1 LKRLLNE
8 VDYRDKLNNNTKPLN
23 EVLKNYQ
30 LTACNS
36 LAGPSQST
44 LPPTTSQST
53 TTRSPPTPP
62 RSWSLNV
69 EVHTKVPLIVPADES
84 RCQYGETL
92 LDGELISCFVISG
105 EKHLCLPQ
113 ILNTVL
119 KNFSLQEINGVCEE
133 LLINCSRCTP
143 EQLAILKRLEIL
155 PASAPSCGL
164 ITKPD
169 AERLV
174 AALVDSRPLTL
185 ECLLKFWD
193 DSRGLEG
200 EVMKKSV
207 SIVVYHES
215 FGRKTL
221 GIYLPTFYQ
230 TSSSPCIRCVECSAF
245 FCPQKFVCHTHNRNS
260 RTCHWGFDS
269 SNWRHYILLSPDQ
282 SMGNNSFTNHSF
294 PLKKS
299 HSRSVFGCCA
309 PPEERKLQQELDILL
324 DDMKRRFDISSLY
337 RFAQT
342 CSSAVAKL
350 LPSTPLNLKGQQSQ
364 SEGEDRNCLEKWSS
378 RELAYSFPLPYPKIG
393 QEKLDLLVDD
403 VRKRFDVS
411 SLFRFSQTCS
421 SEANGKSSPTLK
433 RKASLALGE
442 NGRLADDDGAETL
455 LYKRKLHIQ

>member
-8 VDYRDKLNNNTKPLN
+8 VDYRDKLNHNSKPLN

-30 LTACNS
+30 LTASNS

-44 LPPTTSQST
+44 LPPST
-53 TTRSPPTPP
+53 TRPSPPSPP
-62 RSWSLNV
+62 RTSSLNV

-92 LDGELISCFVISG
+92 LDGEVISCFVISG

-174 AALVDSRPLTL
+174 AALVDARPLTL

-193 DSRGLEG
+193 DSRGSLEG

-215 FGRKTL
+215 FGRKTQ

-230 TSSSPCIRCVECSAF
+230 TSTSPCIRCVECSGF

-282 SMGNNSFTNHSF
+282 SIANNSFTNHSF

-309 PPEERKLQQELDILL
+309 PPEERKVQQELDILL

-342 CSSAVAKL
+342 CSSTVAKL
-350 LPSTPLNLKGQQSQ
+350 HPPSTPLNMKGQQSQ
-364 SEGEDRNCLEKWSS
+364 SEVEDRLEKWSS
-378 RELAYSFPLPYPKIG
+378 REFAYSFPLHYPKIG
-393 QEKLDLLVDD
+393 QEKLDILVD

-421 SEANGKSSPTLK
+421 SEANGKSSLSSPTLK
-433 RKASLALGE
+433 RKASLALSE
-442 NGRLADDDGAETL
+442 NGRLADDDGAENF